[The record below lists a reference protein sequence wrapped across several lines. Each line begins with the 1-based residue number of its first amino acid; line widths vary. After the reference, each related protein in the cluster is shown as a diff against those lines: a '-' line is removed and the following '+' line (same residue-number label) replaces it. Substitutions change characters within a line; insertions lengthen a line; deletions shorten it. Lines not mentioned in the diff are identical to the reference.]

1 MFVMPHESGHR
12 VEALRFEHCSKGGE
26 IMLKE
31 FKEFAMR
38 GNVLDMAIG
47 VIIGGAFGKIVSSL
61 VSDVL
66 MPPLGLLMGKVDFSS
81 LFLNLSGT
89 SQPSLTA
96 AKAAGAPT
104 INYGVF
110 LQTVFDFIIIAFVIF
125 MIVKQVNRFN
135 KPGAPAAPT
144 TKDCPQCLST
154 IPIKAT
160 KCAHCTS
167 NV

>member
-1 MFVMPHESGHR
+1 
-12 VEALRFEHCSKGGE
+12 
-26 IMLKE
+26 MLKE
-31 FKEFAMR
+31 FRDFAMR

-66 MPPLGLLMGKVDFSS
+66 MPPIGLLMGKVDFSS

-89 SQPSLTA
+89 PEPSLAA
-96 AKAAGAPT
+96 AKAAGIPT

-110 LQTVFDFIIIAFVIF
+110 LQATFDFIIIAFVIF
-125 MIVKQVNRFN
+125 MLVKQVNRL
-135 KPGAPAAPT
+135 KKEPTAGPPT
-144 TKDCPQCLST
+144 TKDCPHCLST

>member
-1 MFVMPHESGHR
+1 
-12 VEALRFEHCSKGGE
+12 
-26 IMLKE
+26 MLKE
-31 FKEFAMR
+31 FREFAMR

-47 VIIGGAFGKIVSSL
+47 VIIGGAFGKIISSL

-66 MPPLGLLMGKVDFSS
+66 MPPIGLLLGKVDFSS

-89 SQPSLTA
+89 PQPSLAA

-104 INYGVF
+104 LNYGVF

-125 MIVKQVNRFN
+125 MLVKQVNRL
-135 KPGAPAAPT
+135 KTPAAPSAPT
-144 TKDCPQCLST
+144 TKDCPLCLST

-167 NV
+167 AV